1 MSTVWYLRDD
11 DDDEDE
17 EYDALCGYFLQEA
30 DDATVIGRIS
40 LTLGILDN
48 WKESMSVGHDMSNKD
63 RKAAIAILDGQG
75 GNIVVVYVYG
85 TANFE
90 KYGLVP
96 STPDCAMLRSGF
108 EQIALH
114 WY

>member
-1 MSTVWYLRDD
+1 
-11 DDDEDE
+11 
-17 EYDALCGYFLQEA
+17 
-30 DDATVIGRIS
+30 
-40 LTLGILDN
+40 
-48 WKESMSVGHDMSNKD
+48 MSNKD

-108 EQIALH
+108 E
-114 WY
+114 